1 MVLILD
7 QRIKPPPSLHN
18 MNSSKL
24 PLLQRTADDVVRSV
38 SGPHGLLSQGKF
50 TMGWARRTISEKLGL
65 GEEGLEDS
73 KWKKE
78 VKAAVQAALVRRW
91 CMIAAHYGH

>member
-1 MVLILD
+1 
-7 QRIKPPPSLHN
+7 

-24 PLLQRTADDVVRSV
+24 PLLQRTANDVVRSV